1 MSVFCVKRW
10 QSTGRVRLT
19 HLKTSRRWQK
29 TCNAHKEK
37 KNTSLCACAYRDSAL
52 QHARSTHL
60 NSHTH
65 RVCRWA
71 KGVGEGLGGWYKAS
85 SEYTE
90 QPRLSHF
97 NMADAASWVRL
108 MHAGVLGSQM
118 IQEFHSSAL
127 VKYTQ
132 GNPYRAWV

>member
-1 MSVFCVKRW
+1 MEEN
-10 QSTGRVRLT
+10 
-19 HLKTSRRWQK
+19 LKCTQGGKKQK
-29 TCNAHKEK
+29 P
-37 KNTSLCACAYRDSAL
+37 SLCACTYRDSAL
-52 QHARSTHL
+52 KRARSTHL

-90 QPRLSHF
+90 QPPLSRF

-108 MHAGVLGSQM
+108 MHAGALGGEMAQ
-118 IQEFHSSAL
+118 L
-127 VKYTQ
+127 
-132 GNPYRAWV
+132 W